1 MNSELELSGLF
12 TNSYFYVII
21 NYRKTSSRGAY
32 GHDPFL
38 KTPADPK
45 HEIDKSYTYGKLFF
59 LWI

>member
-1 MNSELELSGLF
+1 MGREIMNS
-12 TNSYFYVII
+12 N
-21 NYRKTSSRGAY
+21 
-32 GHDPFL
+32 L

>member
-1 MNSELELSGLF
+1 MHESL
-12 TNSYFYVII
+12 I
-21 NYRKTSSRGAY
+21 RKVTLGFFFNMSQ
-32 GHDPFL
+32 

>member
-1 MNSELELSGLF
+1 MSVASQSVYLQ
-12 TNSYFYVII
+12 TKQAMKI
-21 NYRKTSSRGAY
+21 NKESVS
-32 GHDPFL
+32 PWKIPIL